1 MEVYETLMVIKARP
15 MKRGFL
21 SLMIRSLRV
30 LVVFL
35 LKILTGDDDAA
46 SAMYGKAKE

>member
-1 MEVYETLMVIKARP
+1 MEVYETPMVIKARP

-21 SLMIRSLRV
+21 PLMIRSLRV

-35 LKILTGDDDAA
+35 SKILTGNDDAA
-46 SAMYGKAKE
+46 SAMFGKVKE